1 MPKHTT
7 DTEWSDRA
15 KNLIRSELK
24 RKGVTYAQLSD
35 LLNGIGVPE
44 NEKNIANKISRGVFT
59 MAFFLQ
65 CMSAIEVAE
74 VRL

>member
-1 MPKHTT
+1 MPKAQT
-7 DTEWSDRA
+7 DAEWSSRA
-15 KNLIRSELK
+15 KNLLRSELK

-35 LLNGIGVPE
+35 LLEKIGVQE

-65 CMSAIEVAE
+65 CMAAIEVTE

>member
-1 MPKHTT
+1 MPKNTA
-7 DTEWSDRA
+7 DVEWSDKS
-15 KNLIRSELK
+15 KNLLRSELK
-24 RKGVTYAQLSD
+24 RKGVTYAQLSG
-35 LLNGIGVPE
+35 LLEQIGVNE

-65 CMSAIEVAE
+65 CMAAIDVSE

>member
-1 MPKHTT
+1 MPKHQT
-7 DTEWSDRA
+7 DAEWSDKA
-15 KNLIRSELK
+15 KNLLRSELK

-35 LLNGIGVPE
+35 SLQQIGIEE

-65 CMSAIEVAE
+65 CMAAIEVTDL
-74 VRL
+74 RL